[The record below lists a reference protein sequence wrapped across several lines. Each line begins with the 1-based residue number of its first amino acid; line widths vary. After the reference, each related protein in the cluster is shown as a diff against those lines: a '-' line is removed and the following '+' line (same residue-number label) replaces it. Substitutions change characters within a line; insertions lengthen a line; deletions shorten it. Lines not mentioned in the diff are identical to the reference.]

1 MNRLYSNVNDARIRE
16 ILIAGDLLGEP
27 ALANRIAKRGGS
39 ASDFYKAVKA
49 LPETSSTEDMLGLRP
64 SDAGSY
70 SLLNLV
76 RSQMDVQRFSAQHE
90 RDVSA
95 LVAAKSGTTPKA
107 GEFVPFGILARD
119 LVAGTSSSAGNFINS
134 NARLGEYV
142 GDPLRQIFTLGRL
155 GATFIA
161 GLSATAGIPVLLSAT
176 TAAQG
181 LTETGT
187 ATTIEDTSRL
197 VTLTPRRLA
206 VVFIMS
212 RQAVLQS
219 NVELDAA
226 IRRQLVTAI
235 DEALQ
240 LAVLAGDGSGSNPTG
255 ILNDSAVNIEV
266 GGTDG
271 ATLAWSHLIDMEYLA
286 CNSNVPV
293 GSAGWVINPA
303 TAKFLRKTSKAT
315 NLPFILGDDN
325 RIIGAQTVVSTA
337 MPATLTKA
345 AGTNLSGLVYSPDWR
360 ELIIGIYGG
369 GVEIVTDRVT
379 LADVGKVR
387 VIVSMNYGFGL
398 RYPVAFSVMKDAALV

>member
-1 MNRLYSNVNDARIRE
+1 MLYSNVNDARIRE

-39 ASDFYKAVKA
+39 ASEFYKAIKA
-49 LPETSSTEDMLGLRP
+49 LPETSSTENMLGLRS
-64 SDAGSY
+64 SDTGTY
-70 SLLNLV
+70 SLMNLV
-76 RSQMDVQRFSAQHE
+76 RSQMDVGRFTAQHE

-95 LVAAKSGTTPKA
+95 LVASKSGTTPKA

-119 LVAGTSSSAGNFINS
+119 LVVGTSSAAGNFVNS

-142 GDPLRQIFTLGRL
+142 EDPLRRIFTLGRL
-155 GATFIA
+155 GATFIT
-161 GLSATAGIPVLLSAT
+161 GLSGTEGIPVLLSSD

-181 LTETGT
+181 FTETGT
-187 ATTIEDTSRL
+187 ATTIADTSRL

-206 VVFIMS
+206 VIFIMS

-219 NVELDAA
+219 SVELEAA
-226 IRRQLVTAI
+226 IRRQMVTAI

-240 LAVLAGDGSGSNPTG
+240 LGVLAGDGAGSNPTG
-255 ILNDSAVNIEV
+255 ILNDSTVNIEV
-266 GGTDG
+266 GGATG

-293 GSAGWVINPA
+293 GAAGWVINPA
-303 TAKFLRKTSKAT
+303 TAKFLRKTSKAA

-325 RIIGAQTVVSTA
+325 CILGAQTVVSNV
-337 MPATLTKA
+337 MPATLTKSS
-345 AGTNLSGLVYSPDWR
+345 GTNLSGLVFSPDWR

-379 LADVGKVR
+379 LADQGKVR
-387 VIVSMNYGFGL
+387 VIASLNYGFGL
-398 RYPVAFSVMKDAALV
+398 RQPAAFSVMKDAALV

>member
-1 MNRLYSNVNDARIRE
+1 MNRLYENVNDARIRE

-39 ASDFYKAVKA
+39 ASEFYKAIKA
-49 LPETSSTEDMLGLRP
+49 LPETSSTEDMLGLRS
-64 SDAGSY
+64 SDTGTY
-70 SLLNLV
+70 SLMNLV
-76 RSQMDVQRFSAQHE
+76 RSQMDVGRFTAQHE

-95 LVAAKSGTTPKA
+95 LVASKSGTTPKA

-119 LVAGTSSSAGNFINS
+119 LVVGTSSSAGNFVNS

-142 GDPLRQIFTLGRL
+142 EDPLRRLFTLGRL
-155 GATFIA
+155 GATFIT
-161 GLSATAGIPVLLSAT
+161 GLSGTAGIPVLLSSD

-181 LTETGT
+181 FTETGT
-187 ATTIEDTSRL
+187 ATTIADTSRL

-206 VVFIMS
+206 VIFIMS

-219 NVELDAA
+219 SVELEAA
-226 IRRQLVTAI
+226 IRRQMVTAI

-240 LAVLAGDGSGSNPTG
+240 LGVLTGDGSGSNPTG
-255 ILNDSAVNIEV
+255 ILNDSTVNIEV
-266 GGTDG
+266 GGATG

-293 GSAGWVINPA
+293 GAAGWVINPA
-303 TAKFLRKTSKAT
+303 TAKFLRKTSKAA

-325 RIIGAQTVVSTA
+325 CILGAQTVVSNV
-337 MPATLTKA
+337 MPATLTKSS
-345 AGTNLSGLVYSPDWR
+345 GTNLSGLVFSPDWR

-379 LADVGKVR
+379 LADQGKVR
-387 VIVSMNYGFGL
+387 VIVSLNYGFGL
-398 RYPVAFSVMKDAALV
+398 RQPAAFSVMKDAALV